1 MELTMDRKFVPAEYE
16 LPEQDAV
23 SKQRWLPVLVALA
36 IVCGATLALVA
47 SNETATTVS
56 VPFSH

>member
-1 MELTMDRKFVPAEYE
+1 MLAMDRNLIPAEYE
-16 LPEQDAV
+16 IPEQDV
-23 SKQRWLPVLVALA
+23 LPKRHWLSVLVALA
-36 IVCGATLALVA
+36 IVCGTTLALVA

>member
-1 MELTMDRKFVPAEYE
+1 MLAMKREYLPAEYE
-16 LPEQDAV
+16 LPQQDAV
-23 SKQRWLPVLVALA
+23 SNRRWLPVIVALA
-36 IVCGATLALVA
+36 IIGGATLALVA